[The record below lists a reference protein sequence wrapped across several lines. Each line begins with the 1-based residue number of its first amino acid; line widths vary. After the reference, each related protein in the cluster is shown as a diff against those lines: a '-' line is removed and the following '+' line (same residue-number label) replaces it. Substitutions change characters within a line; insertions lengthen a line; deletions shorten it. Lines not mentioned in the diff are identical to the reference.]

1 MYTGDGLVSRCWYV
15 MQSKPHK
22 ENQLCAYLESNGLE
36 VFYPTIE
43 VRPVNP
49 RSAKT
54 RSLFPRYMFVH
65 ADLDEVGESELK
77 WVPFAIGLVQ
87 FDGYA
92 APVRDDV
99 IRAIRQQIKEID
111 AAGGLPL
118 KDFKKGDVVRIT
130 EGPLSGYEAL
140 FDMRLRGSD
149 RVQVLL
155 EMLGRQV
162 KTQIP
167 GSTIEKGR

>member
-1 MYTGDGLVSRCWYV
+1 VSTCWYV

-22 ENQLCAYLESNGLE
+22 ESQLCAYLESNGFE

-43 VRPVNP
+43 VKPVNP
-49 RSAKT
+49 RSA
-54 RSLFPRYMFVH
+54 RIRPLFPRYLFVH
-65 ADLDEVGESELK
+65 ADLDEVGMSELK

-99 IRAIRQQIKEID
+99 IRAIRRQIEEID
-111 AAGGLPL
+111 AAGGLPVEDL
-118 KDFKKGDVVRIT
+118 KKGDRVRIS
-130 EGPLSGYEAL
+130 EGPLAGYEAL
-140 FDMRLRGSD
+140 FDMRLSGSD

-167 GSTIEKGR
+167 GSTIEKKR